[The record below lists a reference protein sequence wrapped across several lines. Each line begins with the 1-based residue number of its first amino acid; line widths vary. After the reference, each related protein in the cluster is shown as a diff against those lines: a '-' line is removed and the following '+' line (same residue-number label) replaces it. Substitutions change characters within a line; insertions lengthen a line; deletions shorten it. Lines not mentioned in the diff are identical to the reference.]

1 MRPSLL
7 SFFPFIGKV
16 AFYLASAIVLFRS
29 LPRLL
34 SEGFYSCSALARF
47 TPLLSFVLFARFGF
61 ARYAVA

>member
-7 SFFPFIGKV
+7 SFFPFIRESRLFFRV
-16 AFYLASAIVLFRS
+16 CYRLFRS
-29 LPRLL
+29 LPHSL

-47 TPLLSFVLFARFGF
+47 APLLSFVLFARFGF